1 MVRFQNRRNRTRW
14 TSDVFWI
21 MRSAIGTLPG
31 LARTTVGHNTAP
43 DHPVEARKLITRMG
57 GWLPWNYILQ
67 HVTSLFT
74 LGNIHGNVFRLF
86 N

>member
-31 LARTTVGHNTAP
+31 LAKFLVGHKQPRTTQWRQVPTTSKAYSDN
-43 DHPVEARKLITRMG
+43 
-57 GWLPWNYILQ
+57 ILSELKFVQ
-67 HVTSLFT
+67 LTIV
-74 LGNIHGNVFRLF
+74 NF
-86 N
+86 NGFHLKKT